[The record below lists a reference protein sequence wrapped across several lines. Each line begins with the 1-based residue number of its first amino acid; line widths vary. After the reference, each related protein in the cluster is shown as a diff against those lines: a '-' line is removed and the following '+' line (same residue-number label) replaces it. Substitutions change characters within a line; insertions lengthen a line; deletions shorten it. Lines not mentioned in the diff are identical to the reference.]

1 MAALQQALAIDPGMG
16 EAHYVLGL
24 VQRDLDQGPA
34 ARKSLEEAA
43 RRSPA
48 SQTSAREALADVY
61 LQDGDYTEGDQSAR
75 SARRARTG
83 AAPIASWR
91 SAWRRRAPVAR
102 TRR

>member
-1 MAALQQALAIDPGMG
+1 MG

-24 VQRDLDQGPA
+24 VQRDLDQLAA

-61 LQDGDYTEGDQSAR
+61 LQDGDY
-75 SARRARTG
+75 
-83 AAPIASWR
+83 
-91 SAWRRRAPVAR
+91 
-102 TRR
+102 